1 MSVSCQLLMSTVEKV
16 APKQLAEDWD
26 NVGLLIGDS
35 AGQVSKV
42 LVTLDCTPAVVD
54 EALEQKADLI
64 LAHHPLIFSPLKQ
77 VRFDLPGQKQVA
89 RLIGKNMMF
98 YAAHT
103 NLDSS
108 SLGASALMAESL
120 GVREQEFLS
129 SGYKEQLYKVTTFV
143 PEAYASAVRL
153 EMSKAGAGGIGNYNE
168 CFFQTAGTGTF
179 RPLDR
184 ANPFIGQVGKLEEV
198 AEVRLESVV
207 PAKNLDRVVRAM
219 LKAHPYEVPAY
230 DVIPTLNSGSE
241 FGIGRI
247 GYLPQ
252 EQTLGQLVEKVKSML
267 GGCSVRVAGSLRQ
280 KIKKAAV
287 SSGSGGSLVKKAAF
301 KGAGVFIA
309 GDISHHDALDALEAG
324 MAIIDPGHY
333 ATEWLMM
340 ENLQTYLQQQMQREK
355 RDVEI
360 VLSNVK
366 TEPFAFM

>member
-1 MSVSCQLLMSTVEKV
+1 MSVSCQLLISAVEKV

-26 NVGLLIGDS
+26 NVGLLIGDP

-54 EALEQKADLI
+54 EAVERGVEFI

-89 RLIGKNMMF
+89 RLISKNIMF

-108 SLGASALMAESL
+108 SLGASARMAESL
-120 GVREQEFLS
+120 GLREQEFLS
-129 SGYKEQLYKVTTFV
+129 PGYKEQVYKVITFV
-143 PEAYASAVRL
+143 PEAYASGVRQ

-168 CFFQTAGTGTF
+168 CFFLSTGTGTF
-179 RPLDR
+179 RPLAGAD
-184 ANPFIGQVGKLEEV
+184 PFIGQVGKLEQV
-198 AEVRLESVV
+198 AEVRMETIV
-207 PAKNLDRVVRAM
+207 PGKNLDRVVRAM
-219 LKAHPYEVPAY
+219 LKVHPYEVPAY
-230 DVIPTLNSGSE
+230 DVIPTLNPGSE
-241 FGIGRI
+241 FGIGRV

-252 EQTLGQLVEKVKSML
+252 EQSLGQLLEKVKDML
-267 GGCSVRVAGSLRQ
+267 GGCNVRVAGKLDQ
-280 KIKKAAV
+280 KIKKAAL
-287 SSGSGGSLVKKAAF
+287 SSGSGGSLVKRAAF

-324 MAIIDPGHY
+324 MAVIDPGHY

-340 ENLQTYLQQQMQREK
+340 ENLYNYLQEQMRREK
-355 RDVEI
+355 RDVEF
-360 VLSNVK
+360 VLSSVK
-366 TEPFAFM
+366 TEPFTFM